1 MKHAFI
7 FGTSIFLS
15 SRNTLTLSDGEQKTE
30 FLRVL
35 SFYNHQKGS
44 ADHLLTIDANIT
56 DTSGGVIRISANRLE
71 EGPADVH
78 VETEPNRV
86 WVFQKGHHEPL
97 LDVYQLNEHEFHGLS
112 SHIVNEIGVQ
122 HPDAVVHIKGNFK
135 VNGVHFVIEN
145 EKMFV
150 NNNGFA
156 NGVENAHDGIILTTG
171 EAADY

>member
-15 SRNTLTLSDGEQKTE
+15 NRNTLTVNDGEKNTE

-44 ADHLLTIDANIT
+44 TDHLLTIDANIT
-56 DTSGGVIRISANRLE
+56 DLSGGVIRISNNQLE
-71 EGPADVH
+71 EGPANVH
-78 VETEPNRV
+78 IETEPNRV
-86 WVFQKGHHEPL
+86 WVFQKGNHEPL

-112 SHIVNEIGVQ
+112 SHILNEIEAQ

-135 VNGVHFVIEN
+135 ASGVHFLIEN

-156 NGVENAHDGIILTTG
+156 NGVENAHDGIILTPG